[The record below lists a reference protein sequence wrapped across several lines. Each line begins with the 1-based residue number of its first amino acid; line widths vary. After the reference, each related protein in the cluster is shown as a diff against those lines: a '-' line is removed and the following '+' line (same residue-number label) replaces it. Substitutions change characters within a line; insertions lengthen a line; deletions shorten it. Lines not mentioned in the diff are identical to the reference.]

1 LAHNLLRKT
10 IVAVLITMLL
20 ILISSTIVIA
30 SMPIESF
37 PIRGT
42 FTYNVWV
49 EPDYEANV
57 DPVSFVYSIS
67 SVAFSYGSYWDVTTP
82 VYQSLPMDR
91 LRIFPDTL
99 EDDLLG
105 VGNGSPLAD
114 DDNFHVA
121 VSYSWLNTRNSSS
134 NSPVSGT
141 YWVANSRGITPPD
154 GNDEGYQFPTVVVDL
169 NDIISRSNVINDT
182 LTLTWSLN
190 FGRLIAT
197 FDTHPPQQGFMKS
210 AWIDQ
215 TYVQDYTLYVQVVNG
230 TAITVTASN
239 ETTGISYSSAP
250 GILFNTTEWVYQDSL
265 DIPNPTVLQAKED
278 IPILL
283 AASFILACA
292 IPIAQYYPRP
302 KQTPV
307 PEPG

>member
-1 LAHNLLRKT
+1 MAHNRLRKT
-10 IVAVLITMLL
+10 ILVALITMLL
-20 ILISSTIVIA
+20 ILIGSTIVIA
-30 SMPIESF
+30 SIPIESF

-42 FTYNVWV
+42 FTYTLSV
-49 EPDYEANV
+49 EPDCEASVN
-57 DPVSFVYSIS
+57 PISFAYSIS
-67 SVAFSYGSYWDVTTP
+67 SVSFTYGSYWDVTTP

-99 EDDLLG
+99 EDDLMG
-105 VGNGSPLAD
+105 WGNGSPLAD
-114 DDNFHVA
+114 DNNFHVA

-134 NSPVSGT
+134 NSPLSGT

-154 GNDEGYQFPTVVVDL
+154 GTEGWNYPTVVVDL
-169 NDIISRSNVINDT
+169 NDILFRSNVINDT
-182 LTLTWSLN
+182 LTLKWSLN

-197 FDTHPPQQGFMKS
+197 FDTHPPQQGFIKS

-230 TAITVTASN
+230 TATTVTASN
-239 ETTGISYSSAP
+239 ETTGHSYFAGGSP
-250 GILFNTTEWVYQDSL
+250 FNSTEWIYKDSL

-292 IPIAQYYPRP
+292 VPIAQYYPKP
-302 KQTPV
+302 KQTPLL
-307 PEPG
+307 EPS

>member
-1 LAHNLLRKT
+1 LAYNWLRKT
-10 IVAVLITMLL
+10 ILVALITMLL
-20 ILISSTIVIA
+20 ILIGSTIVIA

-49 EPDYEANV
+49 EPDYEASV
-57 DPVSFVYSIS
+57 DPISFVYSIS
-67 SVAFSYGSYWDVTTP
+67 SVSFTYSSYWDVSTP
-82 VYQSLPMDR
+82 VYQPLPMDR

-99 EDDLLG
+99 EDDLMG
-105 VGNGSPLAD
+105 WGNGSPLAD
-114 DDNFHVA
+114 DNNFHVA
-121 VSYSWLNTRNSSS
+121 VSYSWQNTRNSSS

-154 GNDEGYQFPTVVVDL
+154 GATEGWNFPTIVVDL

-197 FDTHPPQQGFMKS
+197 FDTRPPQQGFTKS

-215 TYVQDYTLYVQVVNG
+215 TYVQDYTLYVQFANG
-230 TAITVTASN
+230 TATKVTASN
-239 ETTGISYSSAP
+239 ETTGHSFSSAP
-250 GILFNTTEWVYQDSL
+250 GIRFNTTEWVYRDSL

-283 AASFILACA
+283 AASFILTCA
-292 IPIAQYYPRP
+292 VPIAQYYPRP
-302 KQTPV
+302 KQTPL
-307 PEPG
+307 PEPS